1 MKVFFHQNY
10 EDLPEVEEDLR
21 VPSVREDL
29 KKTRSALEV
38 AYAGFDN
45 AVDVDMVDSYI
56 YQINALQKR
65 YTYLLSVASSQTA
78 STEDTSYAK
87 SSVRTRIGH
96 VFS

>member
-1 MKVFFHQNY
+1 MKVYFHQNY
-10 EDLPEVEEDLR
+10 EDLPEVEEDLS

-65 YTYLLSVASSQTA
+65 YTYLLSVAGSQTEVA
-78 STEDTSYAK
+78 KETSYAK
-87 SSVRTRIGH
+87 SPVRTRIGH